1 MRRGS
6 SDRNRRDRYVRLG
19 IHMRLEH
26 LPVIHPVKL
35 IAAKYQNVLAVL
47 IIEIDQVLANR
58 IGRPLKPC
66 PIGIHRLLRREQLD
80 KTTRKIIK
88 TVRLTNVL
96 MQRNTQELRYNINF
110 IDIAVQ
116 AVADWNVDESVLG
129 RQRNSRF
136 RSDFRQRVK
145 TGPSTTP

>member
-6 SDRNRRDRYVRLG
+6 SDRNSRDRYIRLG

-35 IAAKYQNVLAVL
+35 IAAKNQNVLAVL
-47 IIEIDQVLANR
+47 IIEVDKVLANR
-58 IGRPLKPC
+58 ISRTFKPS
-66 PIGIHRLLRREQLD
+66 PIGIHRLLCSEQLD
-80 KTTRKIIK
+80 KTTRKVIK

-96 MQRNTQELRYNINF
+96 MQRNTQKLRDDINF

-116 AVADWNVDESVLG
+116 AVADRNVDESVLG

-145 TGPSTTP
+145 TGPSTTT

>member
-35 IAAKYQNVLAVL
+35 ITAKNQNVLAVL
-47 IIEIDQVLANR
+47 IIEVDQVLANR
-58 IGRPLKPC
+58 IGRPFKPS
-66 PIGIHRLLRREQLD
+66 PIGIHRLLRSEQLD
-80 KTTRKIIK
+80 KTPGKIIK
-88 TVRLTNVL
+88 TVGLTNVL
-96 MQRNTQELRYNINF
+96 VQRNTQKLRDDINF
-110 IDIAVQ
+110 IDVTVQ
-116 AVADWNVDESVLG
+116 AVADRNVDESVLG

-145 TGPSTTP
+145 TGPSTTT